1 LQLIV
6 DFSAVFVKVKDFPLF
21 VHSRQSLRDYCVNA
35 DSPILRVTRAGETL
49 FGALPGDN
57 WTVFI
62 GNHSTYVPLSYAKLS
77 LSAEAEQRAAEV
89 NDAMADD
96 TLHHVAADTIFF
108 PVIEDRGQ
116 FDGVRRVLFGSG
128 LDFWLHRLLFID
140 TLSYL
145 SRGELSQP
153 LDRYVLIDIDDI
165 FVGQPGTRMTA
176 NDVKVGLCGCLN
188 GVFFNAQWHSI
199 VM

>member
-1 LQLIV
+1 
-6 DFSAVFVKVKDFPLF
+6 LF
-21 VHSRQSLRDYCVNA
+21 VHSKLSLRDYCVNP

-49 FGALPGDN
+49 LDGIPGEN
-57 WTVFI
+57 WTVFV

-77 LSAEAEQRAAEV
+77 TSVAEV
-89 NDAMADD
+89 ERRTVHSDDAGSAVVVESESDD
-96 TLHHVAADTIFF
+96 AVFV

-128 LDFWLHRLLFID
+128 LEFWLHRLLFMD
-140 TLSYL
+140 VLSYL

-153 LDRYVLIDIDDI
+153 LDRYVMIDIDDI

-176 NDVKVGLCGCLN
+176 KDVKVRGSSTLRI
-188 GVFFNAQWHSI
+188 VIVI